1 MFKVAFDL
9 RDESASEFT
18 TALSTE
24 RMWTEKTTTQVVVQ
38 VRSIPFFVR
47 GVAFG
52 DTVRVRA
59 DHDRRELVFEELL
72 TRSGHSTIRISI
84 PSQNAAVPVED
95 ALQRLGCSWET
106 ISAGMS
112 WAVDVPP
119 EVDYSSARTAL
130 LLVVA
135 KAGAVLEEASVAAGH
150 HSNNDR

>member
-9 RDESASEFT
+9 RDGTESGFA
-18 TALSTE
+18 AASTE
-24 RMWTEKTTTQVVVQ
+24 RLWTEKTTTRMVVQ
-38 VRSIPFFVR
+38 VRNIPFFVQ
-47 GVAFG
+47 GVTFG

-72 TRSGHSTIRISI
+72 ARSGHSTVQINI
-84 PSQNAAVPVED
+84 PSQDAAAPIEAV
-95 ALQRLGCSWET
+95 LQQLGCSWET
-106 ISAGMS
+106 AAAGKL

-119 EVDYSSARTAL
+119 EADYASARAAL

-135 KAGAVLEEASVAAGH
+135 KVGAVLAEASIAAH